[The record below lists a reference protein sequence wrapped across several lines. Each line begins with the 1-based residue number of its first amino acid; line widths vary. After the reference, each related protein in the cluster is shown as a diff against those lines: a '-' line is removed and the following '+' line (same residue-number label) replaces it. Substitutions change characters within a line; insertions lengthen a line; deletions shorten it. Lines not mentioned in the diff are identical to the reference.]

1 MSSPRETTPEHWQR
15 FWTDGRPLHEVYS
28 NQGRLV
34 EQALAQGSLS
44 GRRILEVG
52 AGTGR
57 DTMELV
63 RRGAIGYV
71 LDYTFGSLELMQ
83 AHARHL
89 GVPLTL
95 VCADARALPFRDD
108 SFALVF
114 HQGLL
119 EHFREPVPLLT
130 ENARVLEPGATL
142 IVDVPQRY
150 HLYTVAKK
158 ILIAMNRWFAGW
170 ETEFSPAELERLVRA
185 EGLSVTRTYGDWM
198 VPGLFYRAVRVTLA
212 KAGIKALPMYPK
224 GPAFW
229 ENFWN
234 GLREWLRTQRWA
246 LYTTHVI
253 GVVATKRG
261 AAARPLPAGTQ
272 AAEARRTA

>member
-1 MSSPRETTPEHWQR
+1 MTQLRETTPEHWQR

-34 EQALAQGSLS
+34 DQALEEGSLS

-63 RRGAIGYV
+63 RRGATGYV
-71 LDYTFGSLELMQ
+71 LDYTFGSLHLMQ
-83 AHARHL
+83 EHARHL
-89 GVPLTL
+89 GVPLNL
-95 VCADARALPFRDD
+95 VCADARALPFREG

-119 EHFREPVPLLT
+119 EHFRDPASILV
-130 ENARVLEPGATL
+130 ENARVLEAETGTL
-142 IVDVPQRY
+142 IVDVPQRW
-150 HLYTVAKK
+150 HVYTAAKK
-158 ILIAMNRWFAGW
+158 VLIAMNKWFAGW
-170 ETEFSPAELERLVRA
+170 ETEFSPRELEGLIRAQGLEVR
-185 EGLSVTRTYGDWM
+185 RTYGDWM
-198 VPGLFYRAVRVTLA
+198 VPGLFYRAVRVSLA
-212 KAGIKALPMYPK
+212 KAGIKILPMYPK

-234 GLREWLRTQRWA
+234 GTRDWMRGQRWA

-253 GVVATKRG
+253 GVVARKR
-261 AAARPLPAGTQ
+261 AVVAGER
-272 AAEARRTA
+272 AGGDGARRTA

>member
-1 MSSPRETTPEHWQR
+1 MGEQRETTPEHWQR
-15 FWTDGRPLHEVYS
+15 FWTDGRPHHEVYS

-44 GRRILEVG
+44 GRRVLEVG

-63 RRGAIGYV
+63 SRGATGYV
-71 LDYTFGSLELMQ
+71 LDYTFGSLRLMQ
-83 AHARHL
+83 QHAQSI

-95 VCADARALPFRDD
+95 VCADARMLPFREG

-119 EHFREPVPLLT
+119 EHFRDPASILI
-130 ENARVLEPGATL
+130 ENARVLEPDATL

-158 ILIAMNRWFAGW
+158 ILIALNKWFAGW
-170 ETEFSPAELERLVRA
+170 ETEFSPAELESLVRA
-185 EGLSVTRTYGDWM
+185 QGLEVRRTYGDWM

-224 GPAFW
+224 GPAPW
-229 ENFWN
+229 EAFWN
-234 GLREWLRTQRWA
+234 GLRDWMRGQRWA

-253 GVVATKRG
+253 GVVARKPV
-261 AAARPLPAGTQ
+261 AASAS
-272 AAEARRTA
+272 RRSA

>member
-1 MSSPRETTPEHWQR
+1 MTQLRETTPEHWQR

-34 EQALAQGSLS
+34 DQALAEGSLS

-63 RRGAIGYV
+63 RRGATGYV
-71 LDYTFGSLELMQ
+71 LDYTFGSLHLMQ
-83 AHARHL
+83 EHARHL
-89 GVPLTL
+89 GVPLHL
-95 VCADARALPFRDD
+95 VCADARALPFREG
-108 SFALVF
+108 SFGLVF

-119 EHFREPVPLLT
+119 EHFRDPASILI
-130 ENARVLEPGATL
+130 ENARVLEAETGTL
-142 IVDVPQRY
+142 IVDVPQRW
-150 HLYTVAKK
+150 HPYTAAKK
-158 ILIAMNRWFAGW
+158 VLIAMNRWFAGW
-170 ETEFSPAELERLVRA
+170 ETEFSPRELERLIRAQGLEVR
-185 EGLSVTRTYGDWM
+185 RTYGDWM
-198 VPGLFYRAVRVTLA
+198 VPGLLYRAVRVTLA
-212 KAGIKALPMYPK
+212 RAGIKILPMYPK

-234 GLREWLRTQRWA
+234 GHREWLRGQRWA

-253 GVVATKRG
+253 GVVARKRAG
-261 AAARPLPAGTQ
+261 AERERAADG
-272 AAEARRTA
+272 ARRMA

>member
-1 MSSPRETTPEHWQR
+1 MSHARETTPDHWQR

-34 EQALAQGSLS
+34 EQALAQGSLE
-44 GRRILEVG
+44 GRRVLEVG

-63 RRGAIGYV
+63 RRGAKGYV
-71 LDYTFGSLELMQ
+71 LDYTFGSLKLMQ
-83 AHARHL
+83 DHARHL
-89 GVPLTL
+89 GVHLEL

-108 SFALVF
+108 AFGLVF

-119 EHFREPVPLLT
+119 EHFRDPASLLV

-150 HLYTVAKK
+150 HIYTVAKK
-158 ILIAMNRWFAGW
+158 ILIALDKWFAGW
-170 ETEFSPAELERLVRA
+170 ECEFSPAELEGLVRDQ
-185 EGLSVTRTYGDWM
+185 GLEVKRTYGDWM
-198 VPGLFYRAVRVTLA
+198 VPGLFYRAARVTLA

-224 GPAFW
+224 GPPFW

-234 GLREWLRTQRWA
+234 GLRDRLRTQRWA

-253 GVVATKRG
+253 GVVATKR
-261 AAARPLPAGTQ
+261 AAG
-272 AAEARRTA
+272 EARRSA

>member
-1 MSSPRETTPEHWQR
+1 MSHARETTPDHWQR

-34 EQALAQGSLS
+34 DQALAQGSLS
-44 GRRILEVG
+44 GRRVLEVG

-63 RRGAIGYV
+63 RRGAKGYV
-71 LDYTFGSLELMQ
+71 LDYTFGSLRLMQ
-83 AHARHL
+83 EHAKHL
-89 GVPLTL
+89 GIHLEL

-108 SFALVF
+108 AFGLVF

-119 EHFREPVPLLT
+119 EHFRDPASLLV
-130 ENARVLEPGATL
+130 ENARVLEPNATL

-158 ILIAMNRWFAGW
+158 ILIAMDKWFAGW
-170 ETEFSPAELERLVRA
+170 ETEFSPAELEGLVEA
-185 EGLSVTRTYGDWM
+185 QGLHVQRTYGDWM

-229 ENFWN
+229 ESFWN
-234 GLREWLRTQRWA
+234 GLRDWQRKQRWG

-253 GVVATKRG
+253 GVVASKVPRAPG
-261 AAARPLPAGTQ
+261 
-272 AAEARRTA
+272 RRTA

>member
-1 MSSPRETTPEHWQR
+1 MSHARETTPEHWQR

-44 GRRILEVG
+44 GRRVLEVG

-63 RRGAIGYV
+63 RRGAKGYV
-71 LDYTFGSLELMQ
+71 LDYTFGSLKLMQ
-83 AHARHL
+83 DHAKHL
-89 GVPLTL
+89 GVHLEL
-95 VCADARALPFRDD
+95 VCADARALPFRDGA
-108 SFALVF
+108 FGLVF

-119 EHFREPVPLLT
+119 EHFRDPASLLV
-130 ENARVLEPGATL
+130 ENARVLEQTGTL

-158 ILIAMNRWFAGW
+158 ILIAMNKWFAGW
-170 ETEFSPAELERLVRA
+170 ECEFSPAELEGLVRDQ
-185 EGLSVTRTYGDWM
+185 GLEVKRTYGDWM
-198 VPGLFYRAVRVTLA
+198 VPGLFYRTVRVTLA
-212 KAGIKALPMYPK
+212 KAGVKILPMYPK
-224 GPAFW
+224 GPAPWEAFW
-229 ENFWN
+229 T
-234 GLREWLRTQRWA
+234 GLRDWMRGQRWA

-253 GVVATKRG
+253 GVVAQK
-261 AAARPLPAGTQ
+261 PAGPGRGG
-272 AAEARRTA
+272 A

>member
-1 MSSPRETTPEHWQR
+1 MTSPARETTPEHWQR

-34 EQALAQGSLS
+34 EQALAQGSLA

-63 RRGAIGYV
+63 RRGATGYV
-71 LDYTFGSLELMQ
+71 LDYTFGSLRLMQ
-83 AHARHL
+83 DHARHL

-95 VCADARALPFRDD
+95 VCADARALPFREG

-119 EHFREPVPLLT
+119 EHFRQPETILV
-130 ENARVLEPGATL
+130 ENARVLEKDATL

-170 ETEFSPAELERLVRA
+170 ETEFSPAELEGLVR
-185 EGLSVTRTYGDWM
+185 EQGLEVRRTYGDWM
-198 VPGLFYRAVRVTLA
+198 VPGLFYRATRVTLA
-212 KAGIKALPMYPK
+212 KVGIRALPMYPK
-224 GPAFW
+224 GPAVW
-229 ENFWN
+229 EGFWN
-234 GLREWLRTQRWA
+234 GLREWMRGQRWS
-246 LYTTHVI
+246 LYTMHVI

-261 AAARPLPAGTQ
+261 VPAG
-272 AAEARRTA
+272 AEARRTV

>member
-1 MSSPRETTPEHWQR
+1 MSAPRETTPEHWQR

-44 GRRILEVG
+44 GRRVLEVG

-71 LDYTFGSLELMQ
+71 LDYTFGSLELMRK
-83 AHARHL
+83 HAASL
-89 GVPLTL
+89 GVPVVL
-95 VCADARALPFRDD
+95 VCADAKMLPFRDD

-119 EHFREPVPLLT
+119 EHFRDPESILV
-130 ENARVLEPGATL
+130 ENARVLGPGDTL
-142 IVDVPQRY
+142 IVDVPQRW
-150 HLYTVAKK
+150 HLYTLAKK
-158 ILIAMNRWFAGW
+158 ILIAMNKWFAGW
-170 ETEFSPAELERLVRA
+170 ETEFSPRELEGLVRA
-185 EGLSVTRTYGDWM
+185 QGLEVRRTYGDWM

-224 GPAFW
+224 GPPFW

-234 GLREWLRTQRWA
+234 GTRDWLRGQRWA

-253 GVVATKRG
+253 GVVATKR
-261 AAARPLPAGTQ
+261 RAG
-272 AAEARRTA
+272 AEARRTA